1 MPSNSSSAPLIE
13 FRGVYKAYD
22 NGTKALNDVNL
33 KINKGEFVFVV
44 GASGAGKST
53 FIKMIMH
60 ERDRCREI
68 QNVPSQSQGRS
79 KAPPNHGNCFSGFPP
94 YKGKNGI

>member
-1 MPSNSSSAPLIE
+1 MPKSTSSEAPLIE

-33 KINKGEFVFVV
+33 KIYKGEFVFVV

-60 ERDRCREI
+60 EEKPNAGEI
-68 QNVPSQSQGRS
+68 SRPRTFLSSA
-79 KAPPNHGNCFSGFPP
+79 APWALSFRTSVL
-94 YKGKNGI
+94 